1 MSDEEKIIEQ
11 LKKTKLEEEE
21 KAIAVEVREVLK
33 RIPEPEAEPEVVTF
47 GGYTY
52 ILDDQGFFVP
62 PYVMEAYYPRFVA
75 QIHKK
80 EGNFNP
86 DVWKKD
92 ASMKPACIAWNYDTQ
107 KPDLDS
113 VPEEASEEMQ
123 KLE

>member
-52 ILDDQGFFVP
+52 ILDDQGFFVVSRLEFT
-62 PYVMEAYYPRFVA
+62 YF
-75 QIHKK
+75 
-80 EGNFNP
+80 
-86 DVWKKD
+86 
-92 ASMKPACIAWNYDTQ
+92 
-107 KPDLDS
+107 
-113 VPEEASEEMQ
+113 EECF
-123 KLE
+123 